1 MLRTIALSLLV
12 IALAACSSLPG
23 MPAQPDEPI
32 IGAPQ
37 PIPVEPVDPGPPV
50 VQPEPD
56 IIDPRAHAWD
66 SIDVGADGLT
76 LTVRWYGGVPDCY
89 GLAEVRVERVD
100 GVLTVTVFEGTRAK
114 AAGQACIELAM
125 LKSTTIVLDEPILGG
140 GVSIQ

>member
-50 VQPEPD
+50 VQPEPG
-56 IIDPRAHAWD
+56 IIDPRPLAWD
-66 SIDVGADGLT
+66 SIEVAPDGRT

-89 GLAEVRVERVD
+89 GLAEVRVERVA
-100 GVLTVTVFEGTRAK
+100 GVLTVTVFEGTRAQ
-114 AAGQACIELAM
+114 AAGQTCIMLAM
-125 LKSTTIVLDEPILGG
+125 LKSTMVVLDEPILGG
-140 GVSIQ
+140 GVPIQ

>member
-56 IIDPRAHAWD
+56 IIDPRPHAWD

-76 LTVRWYGGVPDCY
+76 LTVGWYGGVPDCY